1 MRLLRRRFAPTA
13 SRVDDA
19 MTGGVGGGRDR
30 TSGGA
35 GARSRLRRILRSPT
49 TAYTALAI
57 AATAIIV
64 VAVSSLAAVLI
75 ASWASRDVELRAR
88 LLYRSIHSQVAAGI
102 AESPGDSLVSF
113 LDQIAED
120 ERILALGFCP
130 QTGALRFATK
140 EMPKSF
146 ACDTLPL
153 HKTES
158 FATRTDDG
166 RPIEVAIFP
175 MTAGHVS
182 GHLVI
187 LRDLSYVSNR
197 EREVRFYATL
207 TVLAVAIGFGLLTIA
222 VLLASTRRWVRSV
235 RSAIAEARGG
245 EGRGAETV
253 GEFPV
258 SREIGALLAEFRVE
272 RKFAHGIHVE
282 WSPATLHQLLEEE
295 LPRAQI
301 LVVSN
306 REPYIHNRVD
316 DAVTVQIPAS
326 GLVAALE
333 PVMRACG
340 GVWIAHGS
348 GSADRETVDEHD
360 HIRVPPGDGGYTLRR
375 IWLTEEEQDGY
386 YYGFAN
392 EGLWPLCHVA
402 FVQPIFRESDW
413 ARYKAVN
420 QRFADAVVEE
430 AVSED
435 PIVLV
440 QDYHFALLPRLI
452 HQRLP
457 KATIVAFWHI
467 PWPNAE
473 TFGICPWREEIADGL
488 LGATILGF
496 HTQFHCNN
504 FLEATDRFI
513 ESRIDRENNAVMF
526 RGHETL
532 IRPYPISIEWPPAAL
547 VGQASVAD
555 CRAAV
560 QRQFGLP
567 DDARI
572 AVGVERFDYTKGIL
586 ERLRAVD
593 DLLARYPE
601 WRGKFVL
608 VQVAAPT
615 RDKLDAYRDLR
626 RQAVELAD
634 AINAKYADA
643 GCKPVRLLVQHYD
656 QVHIFELFRAA
667 DVGVVSSLHDG
678 MNLVA
683 KEFVAAR
690 DDEAGV
696 LILSSFAGAAWELS
710 EALIVNPYDTHGLAN
725 GIDAALRMS
734 AAEQR
739 ERMRLM
745 RDLVRQRNVYRW
757 AAQMLLDAAWL
768 RRREAVVAAAR
779 Q

>member
-1 MRLLRRRFAPTA
+1 MIDATDVARRRIGRIAA
-13 SRVDDA
+13 ARARV
-19 MTGGVGGGRDR
+19 
-30 TSGGA
+30 
-35 GARSRLRRILRSPT
+35 LRILNSPM
-49 TAYTALAI
+49 TAYAGLAI
-57 AATAIIV
+57 VATSIIV

-75 ASWASRDVELRAR
+75 AGWASRDVELRAR
-88 LLYRSIHSQVAAGI
+88 LLFRSIHSQVAAGI
-102 AESPGDSLVSF
+102 EANANDELAPF
-113 LDQIAED
+113 LNQIAED

-130 QTGALRFATK
+130 KTGALRFATK
-140 EMPKSF
+140 EMPKSLT
-146 ACDTLPL
+146 CDALPL

-158 FATRTDDG
+158 FATLVDDG
-166 RPIEVAIFP
+166 HPIRVAVFP
-175 MTAGHVS
+175 MTAGHIS
-182 GHLVI
+182 GHLLI
-187 LRDLSYVSNR
+187 LQDLSYVSHR
-197 EREVRFYATL
+197 EREVRFYAMFA
-207 TVLAVAIGFGLLTIA
+207 VLAVAAGFGMLTIA
-222 VLLASTRRWVRSV
+222 VVLASTRRWARSMRSV
-235 RSAIAEARGG
+235 IDDARSG
-245 EGRGAETV
+245 ERRQIRDH

-258 SREIGALLAEFRVE
+258 SKEIGALLAEFRVE
-272 RKFAHGIHVE
+272 RKFAQGIHVE
-282 WSPATLHQLLEEE
+282 WSPKTLHQLLDEE
-295 LPRAQI
+295 LPQAKI

-316 DAVTVQIPAS
+316 GKVTLQIPAS

-348 GSADRETVDEHD
+348 GSADRETVDDRD

-375 IWLTEEEQDGY
+375 VWLSEEEQDGY

-392 EGLWPLCHVA
+392 EGLWPLCHIA
-402 FVQPIFRESDW
+402 FVQPTFRESDW
-413 ARYKAVN
+413 ARYKEVN
-420 QRFADAVVEE
+420 RRFADAVVEE
-430 AVSED
+430 AASDD

-452 HQRLP
+452 RQRLP
-457 KATIVAFWHI
+457 KATVIAFWHI

-473 TFGICPWREEIADGL
+473 TFSICPWREEIAAGL
-488 LGATILGF
+488 LGSTILGF

-504 FLEATDRFI
+504 FLEATDRFL

-526 RGHETL
+526 GGHETL
-532 IRPYPISIEWPPAAL
+532 VRPYPISIEWPPAAL
-547 VGQASVAD
+547 AAQASVAD

-560 QRQFGLP
+560 RRQFDLP
-567 DDARI
+567 DDVRV

-593 DLLARYPE
+593 DLLARRPD

-608 VQVAAPT
+608 LQIAAPT
-615 RDKLDAYRDLR
+615 RDKLGAYRELR
-626 RQAVELAD
+626 KEAVELAD
-634 AINAKYADA
+634 EINAKYAEV
-643 GCKPVRLLVQHYD
+643 GCQPIRLLVQHYD
-656 QVHIFELFRAA
+656 QIRIFELFRAA
-667 DVGVVSSLHDG
+667 DVCVVSSLHDG

-696 LILSSFAGAAWELS
+696 LILSSFAGASWELS
-710 EALIVNPYDTHGLAN
+710 EALIVNPYDTHGVAN
-725 GIDAALRMS
+725 GLDAALRM
-734 AAEQR
+734 APAEQR

-779 Q
+779 R